1 MTTTVAMMWLEIGD
15 WRADWIGG
23 CYHISVAASEIRWA
37 FKFQHAQCHLGCFEA
52 IDFVL
57 LLVLF
62 YIDACACWC
71 PRYVTIDGPAWQ
83 VLFIGIYWHNPKRM
97 TNHHLIIIYWLFKH
111 QYQNINHAVSSTTTN
126 RDGTLLYPG
135 LKAGLPLPLALA
147 HNSQHHFR
155 NDTQTGFVKQP
166 TRLRSGAIAA
176 GPCFIF
182 HLSSSIS
189 LLHARDRTQETNKQT
204 TNKRQIFI
212 VATTLFIL

>member
-71 PRYVTIDGPAWQ
+71 PIYVTIDGPAWQ

-111 QYQNINHAVSSTTTN
+111 QYQNIKSCNFIYHNQSWRHAPVPRLEGGLSTSTCTC
-126 RDGTLLYPG
+126 TQLST
-135 LKAGLPLPLALA
+135 PL
-147 HNSQHHFR
+147 
-155 NDTQTGFVKQP
+155 
-166 TRLRSGAIAA
+166 
-176 GPCFIF
+176 
-182 HLSSSIS
+182 
-189 LLHARDRTQETNKQT
+189 
-204 TNKRQIFI
+204 
-212 VATTLFIL
+212 